1 MFDNMFKSTDLLQKG
16 LSAAWTRN
24 AVIRHN
30 IANVETPGFKA
41 SDIEFETLLVRA
53 IEDTGSG
60 FRGASTHEWHIDRK
74 GFVGAKTHPKHLDI
88 GSGFSGV
95 ESVEPRLVKR
105 ENLSMRMDGNN
116 VDIEDENVKLA
127 QNSLYYNTLLE
138 KMNSELR
145 RLRMAITEGK

>member
-53 IEDTGSG
+53 LEDDGSG
-60 FRGASTHEWHIDRK
+60 FKGAATHEWHINRH
-74 GFVGAKTHPKHLDI
+74 GFIGAKTHPKHLDI
-88 GSGFSGV
+88 GSGIGGI

-127 QNSLYYNTLLE
+127 QNSLYYNTLME

-145 RLRMAITEGK
+145 RLRLAITEGK